1 MQNLVDWRQIWIHAC
16 RTTVFFQDGIKLDLG
31 QGRKRC
37 FRPERKRVN
46 KCDSLKWEKAEGFST
61 PVTGSGMEGMPC
73 SADLSVAVRVY
84 SLRQPI
90 DLDTCKY
97 LWTEKRERSCILW
110 WIWEYEE
117 KISLAKLE
125 LHKPCQKFPYD
136 VGQWWRSSNWFIS
149 MHKSTCT

>member
-16 RTTVFFQDGIKLDLG
+16 RTTVFFFFQDGITLDLG
-31 QGRKRC
+31 QERKRC

-61 PVTGSGMEGMPC
+61 PVPRVEWKGCRAQLTLVWLFC
-73 SADLSVAVRVY
+73 VY
-84 SLRQPI
+84 SLRQLT
-90 DLDTCKY
+90 DLDTRKY

-117 KISLAKLE
+117 KISLTKLE
-125 LHKPCQKFPYD
+125 LH
-136 VGQWWRSSNWFIS
+136 RL
-149 MHKSTCT
+149 H